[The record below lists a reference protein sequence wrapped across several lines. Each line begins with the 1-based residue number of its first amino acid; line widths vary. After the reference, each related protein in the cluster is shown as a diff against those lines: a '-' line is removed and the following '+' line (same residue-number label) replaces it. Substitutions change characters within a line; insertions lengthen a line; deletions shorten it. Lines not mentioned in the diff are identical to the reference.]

1 MDTYSAQDIKAA
13 VPLSRYL
20 ADMGV
25 TVRGGRCIAA
35 WRDGDGWNVSVDDG
49 GGKWYDHARNCGGS
63 VIDLCMVMERLD
75 FQGAVRSLAAR
86 YGVAPL
92 TASERSA
99 SWRRASRYRVRAAEP
114 RLPAFTAE
122 PNFVHDTLAPYLGKA
137 SMDALAERSPFP
149 VDWMAAVQTDLFLT
163 AGWKPHEYLN
173 FGNSDRKVRTGTIG
187 VDLRTVDGWRTV
199 DGVPPVHFNDGNPEF
214 DMGLA
219 SAPWWTGNQ
228 FDTVFRSPFTGE
240 ANANG
245 SRLTCDTVA
254 AWRYVVLEF
263 DHMDEPGGGL
273 PNQCAFW
280 MGFLDDPAWRPC
292 LFSLVYSGWKSIHG
306 LLAVPRGAD
315 PERLYAL
322 LEARFCS
329 NGHTSGTDGK
339 GRPVFQYRADPAGF
353 IMQSGTRLAGVRRL
367 GDVSHGRGRIQR
379 LLYINP
385 AMGYGWGQADRQADR
400 NPPA

>member
-1 MDTYSAQDIKAA
+1 MTTYNTNDIKRE
-13 VPLSRYL
+13 VRISQYL
-20 ADMGV
+20 ADMDIP
-25 TVRGGRCIAA
+25 VRAGGSRAVA
-35 WRDGDGWNVSVDDG
+35 TWRSGAGENVSIDDG
-49 GGKWYDHARNCGGS
+49 RGVWYDHVTGGGGS
-63 VIDLCMVMERLD
+63 VIDMCMIVEGVD
-75 FQGAVRSLAAR
+75 FAEAVRRLGER
-86 YGVAPL
+86 YGVNAEAL
-92 TASERSA
+92 EAKVERRNEARSF
-99 SWRRASRYRVRAAEP
+99 RGRARPPEP
-114 RLPAFTAE
+114 TFAQE
-122 PNFVHDTLAPYLGKA
+122 PDLVPDMAAPYFGKA
-137 SMDALAERSPFP
+137 SMDALAERSPFS
-149 VDWMAAVQTDLFLT
+149 VDWLPAVQTDLFLT
-163 AGWKPHEYLN
+163 AGWAPHEYLN
-173 FGNSDRKVRTGTIG
+173 LGNSDRKVRIG
-187 VDLRTVDGWRTV
+187 EIGADLRTVDGWRTV

-228 FDTVFRSPFTGE
+228 FDTIFRNPFTGE
-240 ANANG
+240 ANADG
-245 SRLTCDTVA
+245 SRLTSDTLE

-263 DHMDEPGGGL
+263 DHMDEPGGDL

-315 PERLYAL
+315 PDRLYAL

-339 GRPVFQYRADPAGF
+339 GRPVYQYRADPAGF

-385 AMGYGWGQADRQADR
+385 CLGYGWGHGR
-400 NPPA
+400 

>member
-1 MDTYSAQDIKAA
+1 MDTYSAQDIKEA

-25 TVRGGRCIAA
+25 TVRGGRCVAA

-63 VIDLCMVMERLD
+63 VIDLCMAIERLD

-92 TASERSA
+92 TASERAA
-99 SWRRASRYRVRAAEP
+99 SWRMASRHRVRAAEP
-114 RLPAFTAE
+114 RRPAFTAE
-122 PNFVHDTLAPYLGKA
+122 PDFVHDTLAPYLGKA

-149 VDWMAAVQTDLFLT
+149 VDWPREAQTDLFLS
-163 AGWKPHEYLN
+163 AGWRSDEWLN
-173 FGNSDRKVRTGTIG
+173 LGNSGRKWRRGQPG
-187 VDLRTVDGWRTV
+187 DDLRTVDGWRTI
-199 DGVPPVHFNDGNPEF
+199 DGRQPVHFNDGNPEF
-214 DMGLA
+214 DLRLYY
-219 SAPWWTGNQ
+219 APWWTGGG
-228 FDTVFRSPFTGE
+228 FDCIFRNPYTGE
-240 ANANG
+240 ADAEG
-245 SRLTCDTVA
+245 RRLTHDCVSA
-254 AWRYVVLEF
+254 FLYVLMEF
-263 DHMDEPGGGL
+263 DNMDEPGGDL

-292 LFSLVYSGWKSIHG
+292 IFSLVYSGWKSIHG

-315 PERLYAL
+315 PERLDEL
-322 LEARFCS
+322 LKARFCAS
-329 NGHTSGTDGK
+329 TRTAGTGKDGA
-339 GRPVFQYRADPAGF
+339 PVYPFRADPAGF
-353 IMQSGTRLAGVRRL
+353 TLQSGTRLAGVRRL

-385 AMGYGWGQADRQADR
+385 RLGYGWGQADRQADR